1 MFLVACYFQLSA
13 KAEQTRLFDDY
24 SLAKDFAKR
33 RRKYLNSNWVVTI
46 NKVNLDFM
54 EII

>member
-1 MFLVACYFQLSA
+1 MFLVACYFRLSA
-13 KAEQTRLFDDY
+13 KAEQIKLFEDY
-24 SLAKDFAKR
+24 TLAIDYAKR
-33 RRKYLNSNWVVTI
+33 RRKYLNSNWCVTV